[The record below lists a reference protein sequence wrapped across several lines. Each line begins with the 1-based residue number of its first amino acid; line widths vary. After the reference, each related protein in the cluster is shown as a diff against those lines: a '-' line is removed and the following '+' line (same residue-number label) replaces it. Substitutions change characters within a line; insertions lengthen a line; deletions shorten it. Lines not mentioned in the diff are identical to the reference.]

1 MWTNSTSQDNQIVTG
16 VCWTPE
22 HTNMEDETGVVEVE
36 RMLIINQINM
46 EVLVVSAT

>member
-22 HTNMEDETGVVEVE
+22 QTNMEDVTGVVEVE

-46 EVLVVSAT
+46 EVLVVSAM